1 MITSALRIAART
13 GGTWAR
19 TRPSL
24 PRCSP
29 RAPVRAHQGT
39 VLEGELCALR
49 LAPLLSAG
57 DALSLAEATDGVLVV
72 ARQSRTRRERKQALQ
87 TALEE
92 LGTRKVAIVL
102 MDART

>member
-1 MITSALRIAART
+1 
-13 GGTWAR
+13 
-19 TRPSL
+19 
-24 PRCSP
+24 
-29 RAPVRAHQGT
+29 
-39 VLEGELCALR
+39 
-49 LAPLLSAG
+49 LSAG